1 MVKKIIK
8 DNNIPK
14 LQPSVACIGYFD
26 GVHLGHQQLIKQTI
40 KLAKKQNVLSCLI
53 CFEPD
58 PMDII
63 TGKKNNHITSY
74 QNRLNIIESFGI
86 EQVLIIKF
94 NSNLMKL
101 SPKKFVNTYLNKLNI
116 KQLVCGYDFS
126 FGYKGIGNITDLIN
140 YGKFETIVIPE
151 YKVGGKKVSS
161 TRIKESFVSGNFK
174 LTNKLLGWDYCL
186 ELVVTNA
193 SKKGYKWLIETK
205 LRDKHGILPKDGK
218 YANGFEVKDN
228 KVYLLGP
235 SKLKPGQIIL
245 TSFSNE

>member
-8 DNNIPK
+8 DINIPK
-14 LQPSVACIGYFD
+14 FKPSVACIGYFD

-40 KLAKKQNVLSCLI
+40 KRAKKLDVLSCLI

-58 PMDII
+58 PQDII
-63 TGKKNNHITSY
+63 TEKKNKHLTNY

-86 EQVLIIKF
+86 DQVIVIKF
-94 NSNLMKL
+94 NKEFMKL
-101 SPKKFVNTYLNKLNI
+101 SPKKFVNSYLNKLNI
-116 KQLVCGYDFS
+116 QELICGYDFS
-126 FGYKGIGNITDLIN
+126 FGYQGFGNITDLIN
-140 YGKFETIVIPE
+140 YGKFSSIVIPE
-151 YKVGGKKVSS
+151 YKIGGKKVST
-161 TRIKESFVSGNFK
+161 TRIKESFISGNFK

-193 SKKGYKWLIETK
+193 TKKSSKWLIESK
-205 LRDKHGILPKDGK
+205 LKDKHGLLPIDGK
-218 YANGFEVKDN
+218 YGSGFEVKDN

-235 SKLKPGQIIL
+235 IKLRKGQIIL